1 MEVGTTKRS
10 VRLVV
15 PNMIITLKL
24 KTIGKGVGV
33 VIPKKFLKGKVGDNV
48 DIDILDPVILAEGKV
63 VNPDWCYRH
72 QVYRGQCG
80 CVYGK

>member
-1 MEVGTTKRS
+1 
-10 VRLVV
+10 
-15 PNMIITLKL
+15 MILTLKL

-48 DIDILDPVILAEGKV
+48 DIDILEPIMLPEGTR

-72 QVYRGQCG
+72 NVYKGQCG
-80 CVYGK
+80 CYGN

>member
-1 MEVGTTKRS
+1 
-10 VRLVV
+10 
-15 PNMIITLKL
+15 
-24 KTIGKGVGV
+24 V

-63 VNPDWCYRH
+63 NPDWCYRH